1 MENRAYP
8 FMKWVT
14 GGGRI
19 LAACVL
25 IVMLI
30 GPGVAEASKKK
41 APKPVAPPISDLPN
55 YVSFHAWQ
63 LRGKHP
69 DESGEIA
76 GKIEKAVLD
85 HMQEWFAA
93 DPAHA
98 ESVAARRELERI
110 FFNLKYPTE
119 AKPSCFDQP
128 WKGSTLVG
136 VGYTLS
142 WTNYNR
148 SSVLALFEKSAGK
161 VRLATV
167 THFIP
172 MVDLRYEFHPPVDS
186 EDFWFFAWGERPGKS
201 QQRLS
206 AVLYDFNGQDVKSL
220 WETHDAYDGRLIV
233 GEKKVVVRYLREDE
247 YIREQSHGRKPP
259 RHEATYLITSKGLEL
274 ESDREIPF

>member
-1 MENRAYP
+1 MENRVRP
-8 FMKWVT
+8 VETWVT
-14 GGGRI
+14 RGGRI
-19 LAACVL
+19 LAAL
-25 IVMLI
+25 IVIVAMI
-30 GPGVAEASKKK
+30 GPGMAEAAKKK
-41 APKPVAPPISDLPN
+41 KPKPVAPPVSDLPN

-85 HMQEWFAA
+85 HMQEWLAA
-93 DPAHA
+93 DPARA

-110 FFNLKYPTE
+110 FFNLKYPTA

-128 WKGSTLVG
+128 WRGSTLLG

-148 SSVLALFEKSAGK
+148 SNVLALFEKSGGK
-161 VRLATV
+161 VRLAAV

-172 MVDLRYEFHPPVDS
+172 MVDLRYAFHPPVGS
-186 EDFWFFAWGERPGKS
+186 EDFWFFAWGMRPGKS

-206 AVLYDFNGQDVKSL
+206 AVLYAFNGQELKTL
-220 WETHDAYDGRLIV
+220 WETRDAYDGRMDI
-233 GEKKVVVRYLREDE
+233 GEKKVILRYLREDE
-247 YIREQSHGRKPP
+247 YVREQSHDRKPP
-259 RHEATYLITSKGLEL
+259 RHEATYLITANGLEL